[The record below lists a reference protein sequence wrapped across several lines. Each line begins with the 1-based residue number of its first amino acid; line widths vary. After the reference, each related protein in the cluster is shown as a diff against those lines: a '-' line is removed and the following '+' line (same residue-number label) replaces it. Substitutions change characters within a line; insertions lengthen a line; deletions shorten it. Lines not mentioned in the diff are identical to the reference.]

1 MGGGESKLLYNVWI
15 IVVITTECHSFR
27 KAWASKYYFN
37 NNNNKRPLTPKSM
50 PPAGD
55 KHAKHDCV
63 LWAYNL
69 FLVWY
74 NNTNIVGV
82 AVGAFAAPVVVAKVA
97 VR

>member
-1 MGGGESKLLYNVWI
+1 
-15 IVVITTECHSFR
+15 
-27 KAWASKYYFN
+27 
-37 NNNNKRPLTPKSM
+37 M